1 MKKQYFSNITVSD
14 VTCNKIFWKSV
25 KPYLSNKGLRS
36 NKITLIEN
44 DAFIT
49 NGRVISKTMNK
60 LFINT
65 AKNSWKQTWR
75 RGVVV
80 ITTAQLHSIKPELRL
95 YAGSNPARSVSEIR
109 DGEDLLQWSCL
120 EIRLNAFHRSTI
132 PQKQFIIIKK
142 LNLKLF

>member
-14 VTCNKIFWKSV
+14 VTYNKIFWKSV

-65 AKNSWKQTWR
+65 AKNS
-75 RGVVV
+75 
-80 ITTAQLHSIKPELRL
+80 
-95 YAGSNPARSVSEIR
+95 
-109 DGEDLLQWSCL
+109 
-120 EIRLNAFHRSTI
+120 
-132 PQKQFIIIKK
+132 
-142 LNLKLF
+142 

>member
-14 VTCNKIFWKSV
+14 VTYNKIFWKSV
-25 KPYLSNKGLRS
+25 KSYLSNKGLRS

-65 AKNSWKQTWR
+65 AKNS
-75 RGVVV
+75 
-80 ITTAQLHSIKPELRL
+80 
-95 YAGSNPARSVSEIR
+95 
-109 DGEDLLQWSCL
+109 
-120 EIRLNAFHRSTI
+120 
-132 PQKQFIIIKK
+132 
-142 LNLKLF
+142 